1 MATKKIQA
9 KLKVA
14 GEILAEF
21 QNTHFL
27 NQATDIQQA
36 LELLDQAIKDLEQTE
51 EDLSAQVNGENNL
64 FQTVSSFTNLQ
75 VFLNGLE
82 QTPGENNDYI
92 IIDDQ
97 RIRFHRNL
105 ESGETIKVRYQ
116 KL

>member
-27 NQATDIQQA
+27 NQATNLQQA
-36 LELLDQAIKDLEQTE
+36 IELLDQAIKDMEQTE
-51 EDLSAQVNGENNL
+51 EDLSAQINGENNL
-64 FQTVSSFTNLQ
+64 FQTNSSFTNLQ

-82 QTPGENNDYI
+82 QTPGEESDYI
-92 IIDDQ
+92 IIDEQ

-105 ESGETIKVRYQ
+105 EAGETIKVRYQ
-116 KL
+116 RL

>member
-27 NQATDIQQA
+27 DQATDIQQA
-36 LELLDQAIKDLEQTE
+36 LQILDQAIADLEQIE
-51 EDLSAQVNGENNL
+51 EDLSAQINGENNV
-64 FQTVSSFTNLQ
+64 FQTQSSFTNLQ

-82 QTPGENNDYI
+82 QTSGEENDYI
-92 IIDDQ
+92 LVDNQ

-105 ESGETIKVRYQ
+105 ESGETVKVRYQ
-116 KL
+116 KV

>member
-1 MATKKIQA
+1 
-9 KLKVA
+9 VA
-14 GEILAEF
+14 GEILSEF

-27 NQATDIQQA
+27 NQATDLQKA

-51 EDLSAQVNGENNL
+51 EDLSSQINGENNL

>member
-27 NQATDIQQA
+27 NQATDLQQA

-51 EDLSAQVNGENNL
+51 EDLSAQIDGENDL
-64 FQTVSSFTNLQ
+64 FQTNSSFTNLQ

-82 QTPGENNDYI
+82 QTLGEKT
-92 IIDDQ
+92 
-97 RIRFHRNL
+97 
-105 ESGETIKVRYQ
+105 TISSSMSREYGFIGIWKAV
-116 KL
+116 KPSK

>member
-27 NQATDIQQA
+27 DQATDLQHA
-36 LELLDQAIKDLEQTE
+36 LEILDQAIKDLEQTE
-51 EDLSAQVNGENNL
+51 EDLSGQIDGENSF
-64 FQTVSSFTNLQ
+64 FQTNSSFTNLQ

-82 QTPGENNDYI
+82 QTPGEGNDYI
-92 IIDDQ
+92 IVDDHQ
-97 RIRFHRNL
+97 IQFHRIL
-105 ESGETIKVRYQ
+105 ENGETVKVKYQ
-116 KL
+116 KV

>member
-27 NQATDIQQA
+27 NQATDLQKA

-51 EDLSAQVNGENNL
+51 EDLSSQISGENNL
-64 FQTVSSFTNLQ
+64 FQTVASFTNLQ

>member
-27 NQATDIQQA
+27 DQSTNIQQA
-36 LELLDQAIKDLEQTE
+36 IELLDQAIKDLEQTE
-51 EDLSAQVNGENNL
+51 EDLSAQIDGENNV
-64 FQTVSSFTNLQ
+64 FQTQSSFTNLQ

-82 QTPGENNDYI
+82 QTSGVDNDYDFV
-92 IIDDQ
+92 DDR

-105 ESGETIKVRYQ
+105 ETGESVKVRYQ
-116 KL
+116 KV

>member
-27 NQATDIQQA
+27 NQATDLQQA

-51 EDLSAQVNGENNL
+51 EDLSAQISSGNDL
-64 FQTVSSFTNLQ
+64 FQTVASFTNLQ

-82 QTPGENNDYI
+82 QTLGEENDYI
-92 IIDDQ
+92 IIDEQ